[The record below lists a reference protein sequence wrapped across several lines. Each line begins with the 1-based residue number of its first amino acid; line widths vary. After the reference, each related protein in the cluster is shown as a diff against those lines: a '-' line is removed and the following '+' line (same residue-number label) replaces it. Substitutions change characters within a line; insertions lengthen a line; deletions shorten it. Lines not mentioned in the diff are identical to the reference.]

1 LAIRITSKP
10 TTRKNA
16 VSVLANRVFFMVY
29 SLGSLHASQQ
39 RLDGLMAD
47 FSGLENLEKVV
58 NSVLERLRKK
68 STGMR
73 IGYAAGTISREQFD
87 GYFPELL
94 RTELGKTLAI
104 VRAKAK
110 QKAQTQAHAGSA
122 SSGVTW
128 HEAREGNRGYVGIIT
143 PRGRISSRKRIVP
156 PPSGGKSGIKRSR
169 TVDDRTRAINEYFG
183 PDRHFILRFLEFGT
197 DVRTAMPSG
206 PTGRGSKATYGARGN
221 IKPRSFMHSVQSDM
235 EQAAQQLG
243 HTLVGYVEN
252 WIDTKFKEE
261 NQ

>member
-1 LAIRITSKP
+1 MATVLQHLTE
-10 TTRKNA
+10 TNA
-16 VSVLANRVFFMVY
+16 RVE
-29 SLGSLHASQQ
+29 
-39 RLDGLMAD
+39 GLRAD
-47 FSGLENLEKVV
+47 FAGLENLNNIV
-58 NSVLERLRKK
+58 NDVLKRLQAK
-68 STGMR
+68 SEVQTAWGSMS
-73 IGYAAGTISREQFD
+73 IQAFD
-87 GYFPELL
+87 GWFEPLV
-94 RTELGKTLAI
+94 RRELGKTLAI

-169 TVDDRTRAINEYFG
+169 TVDARTKAINEYFG

-197 DVRTAMPSG
+197 DVRTAKPSG

-221 IKPRSFMHSVQSDM
+221 IEPRSFMHSVQSDM

-243 HTLVGYVEN
+243 QTLVGYVEN

>member
-1 LAIRITSKP
+1 MATVLQHLTAT
-10 TTRKNA
+10 NA
-16 VSVLANRVFFMVY
+16 RVE
-29 SLGSLHASQQ
+29 
-39 RLDGLMAD
+39 GLRAD
-47 FSGLENLEKVV
+47 FAGLENLNKIV
-58 NSVLERLRKK
+58 NDVLKRLQAN
-68 STGMR
+68 SEVQTAWGSMS
-73 IGYAAGTISREQFD
+73 IQAFD
-87 GYFPELL
+87 GWFEPLV
-94 RTELGKTLAI
+94 RRELGKTLAI

-128 HEAREGNRGYVGIIT
+128 HEAREGNRGYVGITT

-169 TVDDRTRAINEYFG
+169 TVDDRTKAINEYFG

-243 HTLVGYVEN
+243 QTLVGYVEN